1 MNVLIVDDHPM
12 MLEYLSGAAGRAFDG
27 AKVRTAGTIEDALAT
42 ARDWKP
48 DLALLDL
55 GLPGCGGI
63 ESLLRF
69 RQAHPSVRAI
79 VISAEE
85 ELSFIR
91 GALAAG
97 AQGYIPKTANPRT
110 VVHALRLVVEGG
122 TYVPPQAIGGDH
134 GLAPETALTERQR
147 EVLRLLLRGKGV
159 AQIAREL
166 GIAEATAKHHTH
178 AVYAAFGVSSR
189 ADLIVTANRRGLA
202 AG

>member
-97 AQGYIPKTANPRT
+97 AQGYIPKTTNPRT
-110 VVHALRLVVEGG
+110 VVHALRLVV
-122 TYVPPQAIGGDH
+122 
-134 GLAPETALTERQR
+134 
-147 EVLRLLLRGKGV
+147 
-159 AQIAREL
+159 
-166 GIAEATAKHHTH
+166 
-178 AVYAAFGVSSR
+178 
-189 ADLIVTANRRGLA
+189 
-202 AG
+202 